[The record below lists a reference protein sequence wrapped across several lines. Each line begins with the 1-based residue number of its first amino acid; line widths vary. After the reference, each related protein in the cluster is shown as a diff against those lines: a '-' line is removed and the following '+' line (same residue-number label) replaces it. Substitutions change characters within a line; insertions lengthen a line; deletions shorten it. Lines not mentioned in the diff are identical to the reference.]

1 MMRTYKTVETDVDV
15 EIELEDVIDFISDSA
30 GKRDLQEIYEAVCD
44 ELGITQSSVNSNI
57 ESTQRYEDLM
67 EAVTNAVNRC
77 VDLRVMTDIINSLK

>member
-1 MMRTYKTVETDVDV
+1 MRTYKTVETDVDV

>member
-1 MMRTYKTVETDVDV
+1 MKTYKTVEVDVDV
-15 EIELEDVIDFISDSA
+15 ELELEDVIDFISDSA

-44 ELGITQSSVNSNI
+44 ELGITQSSVHSNI

>member
-1 MMRTYKTVETDVDV
+1 MRTYKTVETDVDV

-67 EAVTNAVNRC
+67 EAITNAVNRC

>member
-1 MMRTYKTVETDVDV
+1 MRTYKTVEADVDV

>member
-67 EAVTNAVNRC
+67 EAITNAVNRC